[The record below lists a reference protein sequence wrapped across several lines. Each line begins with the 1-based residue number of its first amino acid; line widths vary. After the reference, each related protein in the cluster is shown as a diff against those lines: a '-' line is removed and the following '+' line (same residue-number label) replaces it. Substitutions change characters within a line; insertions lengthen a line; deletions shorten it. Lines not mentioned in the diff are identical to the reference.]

1 MENPNRL
8 NLCNVRQRGW
18 SLAGS
23 CLSTLLR
30 GLRRIYVLLCLNQE
44 RSRALVKRTIHADWT
59 RACERDHLGT
69 TKGFLYFWLSR
80 LLAIS
85 VRSKS
90 MCMAVYDAPPSVAE
104 ACNPQALALC
114 HSIRPTP
121 SHLLSPALA
130 FSGIIKAFKW
140 FSGSRKAQLKA
151 VTTVAVGLSAPNGT
165 FVMIDGTLVS

>member
-1 MENPNRL
+1 MKPRRL
-8 NLCNVRQRGW
+8 L
-18 SLAGS
+18 SLD
-23 CLSTLLR
+23 
-30 GLRRIYVLLCLNQE
+30 IVE
-44 RSRALVKRTIHADWT
+44 RSSARLRHFMPESGKKSGSGEKDYPCWLNVCVRTW
-59 RACERDHLGT
+59 CHLGT

-104 ACNPQALALC
+104 ASNPQALALC
-114 HSIRPTP
+114 HSITPTP

-151 VTTVAVGLSAPNGT
+151 VTTVAVGLSAPNGI
-165 FVMIDGTLVS
+165 FVMIDSTLVI